1 MNLIV
6 TAIVIGDQCKFTIL
20 LHMIQSIFLSLHSIL
35 KLMIKMQVWKTH
47 WRKSTSATTFWETTS
62 PQSSPLG

>member
-35 KLMIKMQVWKTH
+35 K
-47 WRKSTSATTFWETTS
+47 AND
-62 PQSSPLG
+62 